1 MAGELQ
7 PNTTPES
14 PTPETTTRGD
24 SLPGNS
30 VSEKCQVQAGM
41 PGSGPDR
48 DWRLPSWTR
57 SPQLHEWIR
66 SGGILIAAAWGVYTF
81 VWKDILVPSWQPA
94 NLSLEASLTPVPD
107 RPATPDGLEMTL
119 VVKAVNTS
127 SRSVYPLANIWWLSG
142 FKRTPR
148 SGPSAQGDQLFVREA
163 DQTLRQVG
171 LQHVE
176 RGVINAPG
184 ALLAVGRLFDDD
196 VIDPGGTVQRT
207 ILVRVPH
214 GYSAADLRLIV
225 PLLTRRP
232 EGLFQG
238 RQLAWGLSDAGAPQ
252 LLMCP
257 PASRESPSNRPLP
270 CQPADEEEDDKA
282 LQRFDPKKATITLTQ
297 QIGLPLGLG
306 AVPRANGSQP

>member
-1 MAGELQ
+1 MAREPQ
-7 PNTTPES
+7 PNTTPE
-14 PTPETTTRGD
+14 TTTRTDSAPGD
-24 SLPGNS
+24 R
-30 VSEKCQVQAGM
+30 VSEKGQVQAGM

-48 DWRLPSWTR
+48 NWRLPSWTR

-148 SGPSAQGDQLFVREA
+148 SGPSARGDQLFVREA
-163 DQTLRQVG
+163 DQTLRREA

-207 ILVRVPH
+207 ILVRVPN
-214 GYSAADLRLIV
+214 GYNAADLRLIV

-232 EGLFQG
+232 EGLFHGQ
-238 RQLAWGLSDAGAPQ
+238 QLAWGLSNGGDPL

-257 PASRESPSNRPLP
+257 AASSAPSGKRPP
-270 CQPADEEEDDKA
+270 QCQPADAEADQE

-306 AVPRANGSQP
+306 AVPRTSGSPP